1 MPISINNLNSFPMS
15 SHEIDSMPILI
26 DSSEKQS
33 LSRQWKRSRK
43 TLIFLGGLV
52 LR

>member
-33 LSRQWKRSRK
+33 LSRQWKRSQNFD
-43 TLIFLGGLV
+43 FLGGLV
-52 LR
+52 PR